1 VADTDGNRPD
11 GSSARSNGETSENRP
26 SLLGQIVGRFAHLVR
41 GLTGTG
47 SVREDLAEILKE
59 EEGAPTELAPQER
72 HMLRNI
78 LQFGDLRVGD
88 VMVPRADIIGV
99 DEATGLTALVQLFSD
114 AQHSRL
120 PVYRQTLDSP
130 TGMVH
135 VKDVIGLLVP
145 GREPPKDFDLR
156 KLKRDVLFVPATMPV
171 VDLLLKMQTRHIHLA
186 LVIDEYG
193 GTEGLLSIEDLVE
206 QIVGDIADEHDTD
219 APPMLLQRAD
229 GSFDAD
235 ARVMIEDFEA
245 RTNLRLVEPDEEED
259 IETLGG
265 LVTSLAGHV
274 PKRGE
279 VIDHIA
285 GVSFEV
291 VDADARK
298 VKRLRLRLLTPRGEP
313 SNDLL
318 DREETPPQPKARA
331 GGG

>member
-1 VADTDGNRPD
+1 
-11 GSSARSNGETSENRP
+11 
-26 SLLGQIVGRFAHLVR
+26 LGQILGQVGHLFR
-41 GLTGTG
+41 TLTGTA
-47 SVREDLAEILKE
+47 SVRENLEEMLKV
-59 EEGAPTELAPQER
+59 EEGTPNELDPQER

-78 LQFGDLRVGD
+78 LAFGDLRVGD

-99 DEATGLTALVQLFSD
+99 DEETGLDQLVLLFSD

-120 PVYRQTLDSP
+120 PVYRKTLDSP

-135 VKDVIGLLVP
+135 IKDVIGLLAP

-171 VDLLLKMQTRHIHLA
+171 VDLLLKMQQRRIHLA

-219 APPMLLQRAD
+219 APPMFLQRAD
-229 GSFDAD
+229 GTFDAD

-245 RTNLRLVEPDEEED
+245 RTNLRLVDLEEEED

-265 LVTSLAGHV
+265 LVTSLAGRV

-279 VIDHIA
+279 VIDHDA

-291 VDADARK
+291 VDADARHI
-298 VKRLRLRLLTPRGEP
+298 KRLRLRLVTPRGEP
-313 SNDLL
+313 SNDLAL
-318 DREETPPQPKARA
+318 DRDETPPQPKARA

>member
-11 GSSARSNGETSENRP
+11 GSSARSNGETSEHRP
-26 SLLGQIVGRFAHLVR
+26 TLLGQIAGRLGHFLRA
-41 GLTGTG
+41 LTGSG
-47 SVREDLAEILKE
+47 SVREDLEEILKE

-99 DEATGLTALVQLFSD
+99 EEGMKLEELVQLFSD

-130 TGMVH
+130 IGMVH

-145 GREPPKDFDLR
+145 GREAPKDFDLR
-156 KLKRDVLFVPATMPV
+156 KFKRDVLFVPATMPV
-171 VDLLLKMQTRHIHLA
+171 VDLLMKMQQRHIHLA

-193 GTEGLLSIEDLVE
+193 GTEGLVSIEDLVE

-229 GSFDAD
+229 GTFDAD
-235 ARVMIEDFEA
+235 ARVMIEDFETRA
-245 RTNLRLVEPDEEED
+245 NLRLVEPGDEED

-265 LVTSLAGHV
+265 LVTSLAGRV

-279 VIDHIA
+279 VIDHDA
-285 GVSFEV
+285 VSFEV
-291 VDADARK
+291 VDADARRI
-298 VKRLRLRLLTPRGEP
+298 KRLRLRLVTPPAEP
-313 SNDLL
+313 SNDLIER
-318 DREETPPQPKARA
+318 DETPPQPKARV